1 MCTVAGNGSAE
12 IGDEGREVASEG
24 KPNRRGEDIR
34 VWLHP
39 T

>member
-12 IGDEGREVASEG
+12 IGDEGKEVASEG
-24 KPNRRGEDIR
+24 GLNRRGEGIR